1 LLHVLAVFPELPD
14 ADDWVVIEE
23 GAGDG
28 LLIAAAPAQLI

>member
-23 GAGDG
+23 GAALTVC
-28 LLIAAAPAQLI
+28 LLLLL